1 MYRDQTF
8 SAVVLAAGSGK
19 RMGTSVAKQYLPLL
33 GKPLMVYALDVFA
46 KSPVDEIILVA
57 APGEAEYCRRQIVE
71 KYGIEKVARIVEGGQ
86 ERYDSVYAGL
96 QAVTGTYV
104 LIHDSARAFLTGEI
118 VLRAMDAVI
127 ACGAAVVAMPVKDTI
142 KIADEDGYAKLTPE
156 RSKVW
161 QIQTPQSFSYPL
173 VYEAYR
179 KMLADE
185 DSAITDDAMVVERMT
200 NQPVKLIEGNYRN
213 IKITTPEDML
223 IAEMY
228 LKQGTSNI

>member
-96 QAVTGTYV
+96 QAVTGTYG

-127 ACGAAVVAMPVKDTI
+127 ACGAAVVAMPVKSCVKPSKSPSENWSMSVMI
-142 KIADEDGYAKLTPE
+142 RLI
-156 RSKVW
+156 RSPAGCRS
-161 QIQTPQSFSYPL
+161 T
-173 VYEAYR
+173 
-179 KMLADE
+179 
-185 DSAITDDAMVVERMT
+185 
-200 NQPVKLIEGNYRN
+200 
-213 IKITTPEDML
+213 
-223 IAEMY
+223 
-228 LKQGTSNI
+228 